1 MKLKLGV
8 GSLVAAAVMGVISEI
23 GSQIVSQKWDDLAEK
38 KGLPKTLMFGKQEES
53 DEDESDD
60 ESDEETE

>member
-23 GSQIVSQKWDDLAEK
+23 GSQIVSQKWDDIAER
-38 KGLPKTLMFGKQEES
+38 KGLPKTLMFGKQES
-53 DEDESDD
+53 D

>member
-1 MKLKLGV
+1 MKIKLGV

-23 GSQIVSQKWDDLAEK
+23 GSQIVSQKWDDIAEK
-38 KGLPKTLMFGKQEES
+38 KGLPKTLMFGKQEEP
-53 DEDESDD
+53 DEE